1 MYDNFSFLELRWEE
15 FSFRTFQCWI
25 LMIIG
30 VVTDVDFFY
39 VDKLVKLIP
48 NMHITTTLSK
58 RGMKYIF
65 FLVNLSWIFV
75 SLK

>member
-1 MYDNFSFLELRWEE
+1 M
-15 FSFRTFQCWI
+15 
-25 LMIIG
+25 
-30 VVTDVDFFY
+30 TDVDFFY